1 MAPAD
6 PTLDINMQLWVSVT
20 MPLNFWHCNDKK
32 VSTLYLL
39 HALYLHDTSSNY
51 YFLFLRLVF
60 ICFPW
65 GTIAWRFLHI
75 NFLNFAVGGRTKLGH
90 GLLSG
95 KYSIPVAEVWLF
107 QEKKYWMHIRYMIY
121 LYIIQSSK
129 PPLFASTLI
138 FPFLWLQKDVATGD
152 VVRFLFD
159 MFLISSPYW
168 HLNKHT
174 YAEDGTHCFAL
185 SWFFTCLFVFN
196 RWQRQE
202 GIPPRM
208 FKSVVAAGHAEFSS
222 MRQQVKTMSFEMLS
236 VFLDYSEW
244 RSF

>member
-6 PTLDINMQLWVSVT
+6 PTLDINMQLWVAVT

-32 VSTLYLL
+32 VSALYLL

-107 QEKKYWMHIRYMIY
+107 QEKKYWMHIPVHYLKFQTTSFRQYIDFPILMIAEGCCNWRCCK
-121 LYIIQSSK
+121 I
-129 PPLFASTLI
+129 LI
-138 FPFLWLQKDVATGD
+138 RHV
-152 VVRFLFD
+152 
-159 MFLISSPYW
+159 S
-168 HLNKHT
+168 N
-174 YAEDGTHCFAL
+174 
-185 SWFFTCLFVFN
+185 FFSILT
-196 RWQRQE
+196 
-202 GIPPRM
+202 
-208 FKSVVAAGHAEFSS
+208 
-222 MRQQVKTMSFEMLS
+222 
-236 VFLDYSEW
+236 SE
-244 RSF
+244 